1 MTPKKLVLLTAVVA
15 GLLAFIVLFE
25 RKMPSTADRQ
35 RKGDLYWDIPEERVT
50 ALTLTR
56 GGETLEF
63 SRLLEGDWRM
73 VKPSPYPADNFAVN
87 GAASELT
94 DLKRSGDGAA
104 DAPAGD
110 FGLDAPVAT
119 ATLAWTETDEPET
132 KQIRTIE
139 FGNAVPG
146 TDVTAARV
154 QGQARVLFVP
164 SAALAA
170 VRKPADDFRS
180 RDLFE
185 GPAAQVSRLEILRG
199 RGSLVLARREGVW
212 WLTEP
217 IADLA
222 DAAAVDRLVGQLTA
236 LRARDFIH
244 SSEDLAALSLNPP
257 SYRVSLTGE
266 KGTVT
271 SADFGA
277 TRSDG
282 DTVYAR
288 RDGQVVTVER
298 DIVDELSK
306 EAEPFRSTALVA
318 FNHGDVTAVD
328 AAFVKQTYALLQA
341 NGGWSSNGRAVTA
354 PAADDALNVISD
366 LKGRGFVDD
375 TTAKALPEATA
386 TVSLKVKSGSGWTIA
401 FHPRG
406 VDAVATISSRP
417 GGIVVPS
424 DSADRIAAALAKA
437 VLPPTPGPTKKP
449 TKAP

>member
-1 MTPKKLVLLTAVVA
+1 VTPKKLVLLTAVVA

-35 RKGDLYWDIPEERVT
+35 RKGDLYWDIAEERVT
-50 ALTLTR
+50 GLTLVR
-56 GGETLEF
+56 GTETLEF
-63 SRLLEGDWRM
+63 TRPFEGAWRM
-73 VKPSPYPADNFAVN
+73 VKPSAYPADPFAVN
-87 GAASELT
+87 GAAAEVT
-94 DLKRSGDGAA
+94 DLKRSGNAA
-104 DAPAGD
+104 DDARPSD
-110 FGLDAPVAT
+110 FGLDAPVAA
-119 ATLAWTETDEPET
+119 ATLVWTDSDDPERKKT
-132 KQIRTIE
+132 RTIE
-139 FGNAVPG
+139 FGKALPG

-154 QGQARVLFVP
+154 QGQTKVLFVP
-164 SAALAA
+164 SAVLAA

-180 RDLFE
+180 RDLFQ

-212 WLTEP
+212 WLSEP
-217 IADLA
+217 LADLA
-222 DAAAVDRLVGQLTA
+222 DAAAADRLVGQLTA

-244 SSEDLAALSLNPP
+244 TAEDLAALSLNPP

-328 AAFVKQTYALLQA
+328 AVFGKQTYALVQA
-341 NGGWSSNGRAVTA
+341 NGGWSSGGRAVTA
-354 PAADDALNVISD
+354 PAADDALNVISG
-366 LKGRGFVDD
+366 LKGRGFVDEA
-375 TTAKALPEATA
+375 TAKALTPATA
-386 TVSLKVKSGSGWTIA
+386 TVSLKVKNGSGWTIA

-406 VDAVATISSRP
+406 VDSVATVSSRP
-417 GGIVVPS
+417 GGIVVPA
-424 DSADRIAAALAKA
+424 DAADRVAAALAKA
-437 VLPPTPGPTKKP
+437 VLPPTPGPPKKP